1 MSEVVLGVHPTGRPA
16 RVGSTSK
23 SKKQTLVRDSSPR
36 ARRANTAALSE
47 FSVSVGRRHAGHE
60 AAPEY
65 LPHHQE
71 LLRVQAQ
78 AKAHKLL
85 EEFVMAH
92 GFQVLGSLPLLHGGP
107 FP

>member
-1 MSEVVLGVHPTGRPA
+1 MGELDALRPA
-16 RVGSTSK
+16 EETRVKMFIS
-23 SKKQTLVRDSSPR
+23 LI
-36 ARRANTAALSE
+36 
-47 FSVSVGRRHAGHE
+47 SVSVGRRHARHE

-92 GFQVLGSLPLLHGGP
+92 GFQVLGALPLLQGGP